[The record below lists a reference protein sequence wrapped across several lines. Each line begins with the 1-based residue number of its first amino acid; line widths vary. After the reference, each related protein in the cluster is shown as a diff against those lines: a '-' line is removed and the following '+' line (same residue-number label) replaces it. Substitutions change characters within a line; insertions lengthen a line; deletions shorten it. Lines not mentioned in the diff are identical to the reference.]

1 MRSARIKTVVLIW
14 LVFWAFR
21 AAEAQEIT
29 LMSQW
34 MQGPTPLLR
43 FTVGEG
49 RFVPRCWQPVNFPLQ
64 TRKNPGNNE
73 SFQLICESGQTKL
86 TYQRIKKDEDLKIE
100 AEGGT
105 VRIRREPKGNAS
117 FPAVEFRQVP
127 NEKITLTVGAG
138 DSKQI
143 YRADDCWRLFLIYP
157 KECRE
162 HLSPLLVFLR
172 PNWKSTEPT
181 AAIEAKLL
189 QEIVGDAAAQRAHWA
204 ELVKQLGDDRFAR
217 REAADRAL
225 RASGTAVLGFLRQLD
240 VDPLDAEQRFRIR
253 RIIGA
258 LNEQVEDDSPDQI
271 ASLLAA
277 DPEIW
282 LILLERPEAAVRK
295 AAARNLALLLGS
307 PVEIDPAADP
317 ATQKAKRE
325 QLRAKI
331 QNQAE
336 ESRKHELTK

>member
-1 MRSARIKTVVLIW
+1 MRAVRTITVVLPW

-21 AAEAQEIT
+21 TAEAQEMT

-34 MQGPTPLLR
+34 MQGSTPLLR
-43 FTVGEG
+43 FAVVEG

-64 TRKNPGNNE
+64 TRKNSGSNE

-86 TYQRIKKDEDLKIE
+86 TYQRIKKEEDLKIE

-143 YRADDCWRLFLIYP
+143 FRADDSWRLFLAYP

-162 HLSPLLVFLR
+162 HLSPLLAFLR
-172 PNWKSTEPT
+172 PNWKAAET
-181 AAIEAKLL
+181 AAAVEAKLL
-189 QEIVGDAAAQRAHWA
+189 QEIGGDTAAQRARWA
-204 ELVKQLGDDRFAR
+204 ELIIQLGDDRFAR

-225 RASGTAVLGFLRQLD
+225 RASGTAVLGFLHQLD
-240 VDPLDAEQRFRIR
+240 ADRLDAEQRFRIR

-258 LNEQVEDDSPDQI
+258 LNEQFQEDSPDEI

-277 DPEIW
+277 DPEVW

-295 AAARNLALLLGS
+295 AAARNLALLLGLTID
-307 PVEIDPAADP
+307 IDPAADP

-325 QLRAKI
+325 HLREKI
-331 QNQAE
+331 RE
-336 ESRKHELTK
+336 FKFR